1 MQFDEIIKD
10 TNYSDSNKPNLLDYK
25 KQYEDSTKNNKNS

>member
-25 KQYEDSTKNNKNS
+25 KQYEDFDWYTEIE